1 MIDSSSDKLPDKT
14 EIAEMAADL
23 FQAKME
29 AQAAKNSN
37 GQTHMLRIG
46 QFHLEVVPDKD
57 IDVEK
62 IFEKIL
68 SDLFERYG
76 DKLLLSGS
84 DFDRGGMHG

>member
-1 MIDSSSDKLPDKT
+1 MIDSSSDNRPDKT

-76 DKLLLSGS
+76 DKLLIKNMQE
-84 DFDRGGMHG
+84 DRGMHG

>member
-29 AQAAKNSN
+29 AQAAKHSQ

-76 DKLLLSGS
+76 DKLLIKNMEP
-84 DFDRGGMHG
+84 DRGMHG

>member
-29 AQAAKNSN
+29 AQAAKQSS

-76 DKLLLSGS
+76 DKLLIKNMQE
-84 DFDRGGMHG
+84 DRGMHG

>member
-1 MIDSSSDKLPDKT
+1 MIDSSSELPDKT

-29 AQAAKNSN
+29 AQAAKNSG

-76 DKLLLSGS
+76 DKLLIKNMQE
-84 DFDRGGMHG
+84 DRGMHG